1 MPVLG
6 KEDTMNE
13 PEVNFVKAEDSDLEA
28 YLELAL
34 LSENPEVMEAL
45 EEASEEDEKPNI
57 AA

>member
-6 KEDTMNE
+6 KEDAMNE

>member
-1 MPVLG
+1 
-6 KEDTMNE
+6 MNE
-13 PEVNFVKAEDSDLEA
+13 PEANFVKAEDSDLEA